1 MAQLIDRW
9 ESRYISSEA
18 GFIWFD
24 CVPCSYFP
32 PNQHAY
38 VHFRTGITLLAFDSI
53 GEFIFGES
61 FGMIESGS
69 DSVIVPKDFV
79 IGKATDVEHYSAET
93 VSLTHIVSMRERYN
107 YPLGLLPKWWRP
119 IGLRVLRKEAQ
130 AAKIFSAFVAHRLAE
145 RLSTTAAQSE
155 NARDL
160 VGRFLHKSKAQNEE
174 FRPESLIAE
183 LITILVAGS
192 DTTRNSLIAALYYL
206 AQSQNAQR
214 DLQAELDS
222 HMTSC
227 ASSYTDI
234 EDLPCLM
241 RVSTKRCGSLW
252 GEHPEEFRPG
262 RWLQGDGVQAR
273 LDADALRAFSDGPM
287 RCIGKHLAMAQLR
300 VMIAAI
306 FKRFDV
312 FLEVPESPLHIE
324 EWFVRKATE
333 CRIVGYATRSQ
344 VFWLRLAVGD
354 SWRFPLRIPFQ
365 RSPGPPR
372 TAVVGSRTPDELP
385 DKAAGFDLTQ
395 APTPIGG
402 LFRIRMDVGQI
413 SVTDANTSLVVV
425 SYLTWRMESNF
436 GDACKCKYSTSI
448 SSQKYLLSTM
458 PLPSEFTSLL
468 EVFIETARDL
478 RTADRSVLECG
489 QDTWTY
495 AALETV
501 SDAMAQ
507 ELEETT
513 GTCPKVVAVGE
524 NHPYLFALMLAVWKV
539 GGIFIPIDAHVPPAL
554 LDGMIDIVKPT
565 CVYLSA
571 SDNSNILAHSFQ
583 AFKVQVRVFDAED
596 STIPALNQRYGHDG
610 IARTGRQLPKSD
622 AACLYLFTS
631 SAFSRKNLKAVPLT
645 HKFVLAN
652 CQSKLA
658 WWHRMQPHKDLDGTR
673 VLGWAPWSHVLSHMQ
688 DIGTVTILT
697 AGCYVF
703 QDSTDLT
710 SKVVSGIV
718 NKNVTALATL
728 PFVLSGLKAACENG
742 SPEAQVLL
750 GALRRMTMLECG
762 GAVLDFSVANWAE
775 LNDVPVVVGI
785 GMTETGGAIFAGRA
799 KEAFSGFS
807 PKLSSQMLSF
817 RSSEA
822 TILMGELVVKSKL
835 LPHGYIDYDDGSFSV
850 DEQGWVTFK
859 TGDRYRIDESKFT
872 WLGRI
877 TDYIQMTSGE
887 SLDPRPFE
895 ASLRSLE
902 FISNACIIGDTFLRG
917 ASTTVC
923 AIIELAD
930 AQSLDARAAKIK
942 VAQVLAPINADLPP
956 ALRISMSSGEVFRK
970 QIEDMFGAA
979 IAMVQRSATHFES
992 NFEQVEDEL
1001 TSIIGKVLGISD
1013 MDMLTSM
1020 TFAELGMT
1028 SLLAVKLAIKLN
1040 DHLAGRIVL
1049 PINICYIHVDVLSL
1063 MTALRNSLS
1072 TTSSVPKPMI
1082 DTSVNTKE
1090 EVVIVGKAFRLPGEI
1105 PKITLCDIP
1114 PHRWDQESFSPADI
1128 CFRRAGLINV
1138 ASYDHTF
1145 FGLTAEA
1152 FYVSPTM
1159 RIALEV
1165 AFEAL
1170 ENANIPISKVKGTS
1184 MGVFVATKDD
1194 GFETLLNAA
1203 YGFDAYTRFYG
1214 TGRAPST
1221 ASGRISYL
1229 LDIHGPSITIDT
1241 ACSGGIVCIDHAV
1254 AYLQS
1259 GAAESAIVCSSN
1271 THCWPGSF
1279 MFLTAQGMASP
1290 NSRCAAFTSDADG
1303 YVPSE
1308 GAVAFILKTRSAAAR
1323 DGDQVFATI
1332 KATAVSHNGKSQGL
1346 AAPNMKSQAALHRAV
1361 LRKAKNVIGDLS
1373 EIQGINEAFVSA
1385 HQHARGP
1392 LIISASKS
1400 LGHTEPSAG
1409 LVGIL
1414 RQANRAVVIYSRPA
1428 RSYGFSGTL
1437 ADIVLEGP
1445 KEPPLQPPEYADHA
1459 DPMICPCVGREHY
1472 KHRFAC
1478 VATDLA
1484 DLIRQL
1490 ENRASAPR
1498 PNKTSHGTVWLTHRK
1513 MLLETD
1519 TEIEDHIRSD
1529 VDQICI
1535 FIHQY
1540 AICRW
1545 LKEFGIEANAVMIPS
1560 VDHHHHGGPTACPT
1574 PALRSDAQPC
1584 PHNELTTHRQHLETL
1599 LDSALAT
1606 LMLIQAASAS
1616 VPVFGTHI
1624 VGIIRLL
1631 NQHTTDTSPTCIPAR
1646 PPPTSVAT
1654 TTAATMTSAPTPA
1667 PTSTTATYA
1676 AATYAAAAASD
1687 PRPSDPSLG
1696 RRCPSALHRLR
1707 DRLLRRVPNQSHD
1720 PLASLSAST
1729 MHRRPCLDHSKP
1741 TPLLLEQ
1748 EGELDPPPAVN
1759 ACTASYL
1766 TEQSPFIWPAI
1777 RPLLKLPE
1785 EYDCPAFETD
1795 EHWHSVVFHA
1805 APAPPDDR
1813 TYTRSLIED
1822 GLAASDIPNRV
1833 FKGYSVL
1840 SRPADI
1846 RTRGSLALRV
1856 SLSSEPDAL
1865 RLINKGG
1872 FMAGT
1877 WCKVTPYFTKP
1888 SSALQADLRANSPAA

>member
-1 MAQLIDRW
+1 
-9 ESRYISSEA
+9 
-18 GFIWFD
+18 
-24 CVPCSYFP
+24 
-32 PNQHAY
+32 
-38 VHFRTGITLLAFDSI
+38 
-53 GEFIFGES
+53 
-61 FGMIESGS
+61 
-69 DSVIVPKDFV
+69 
-79 IGKATDVEHYSAET
+79 
-93 VSLTHIVSMRERYN
+93 
-107 YPLGLLPKWWRP
+107 
-119 IGLRVLRKEAQ
+119 
-130 AAKIFSAFVAHRLAE
+130 
-145 RLSTTAAQSE
+145 
-155 NARDL
+155 
-160 VGRFLHKSKAQNEE
+160 
-174 FRPESLIAE
+174 
-183 LITILVAGS
+183 
-192 DTTRNSLIAALYYL
+192 
-206 AQSQNAQR
+206 
-214 DLQAELDS
+214 
-222 HMTSC
+222 
-227 ASSYTDI
+227 
-234 EDLPCLM
+234 
-241 RVSTKRCGSLW
+241 
-252 GEHPEEFRPG
+252 
-262 RWLQGDGVQAR
+262 
-273 LDADALRAFSDGPM
+273 
-287 RCIGKHLAMAQLR
+287 
-300 VMIAAI
+300 
-306 FKRFDV
+306 
-312 FLEVPESPLHIE
+312 
-324 EWFVRKATE
+324 
-333 CRIVGYATRSQ
+333 
-344 VFWLRLAVGD
+344 
-354 SWRFPLRIPFQ
+354 
-365 RSPGPPR
+365 
-372 TAVVGSRTPDELP
+372 
-385 DKAAGFDLTQ
+385 
-395 APTPIGG
+395 
-402 LFRIRMDVGQI
+402 
-413 SVTDANTSLVVV
+413 
-425 SYLTWRMESNF
+425 
-436 GDACKCKYSTSI
+436 
-448 SSQKYLLSTM
+448 M

-507 ELEETT
+507 ELERNDWHLPESR
-513 GTCPKVVAVGE
+513 G
-524 NHPYLFALMLAVWKV
+524 
-539 GGIFIPIDAHVPPAL
+539 
-554 LDGMIDIVKPT
+554 
-565 CVYLSA
+565 S
-571 SDNSNILAHSFQ
+571 
-583 AFKVQVRVFDAED
+583 FKVQVRVFDAED

-610 IARTGRQLPKSD
+610 IARTGRRFPSLTP
-622 AACLYLFTS
+622 L
-631 SAFSRKNLKAVPLT
+631 AVPLT

-703 QDSTDLT
+703 ASVP
-710 SKVVSGIV
+710 SSY
-718 NKNVTALATL
+718 
-728 PFVLSGLKAACENG
+728 LSQQESNRPDVEGECYGARNPAVCSQRFEAACENG

-762 GAVLDFSVANWAE
+762 GAVLDFSVANWAGAD
-775 LNDVPVVVGI
+775 DVPVVVGI
-785 GMTETGGAIFAGRA
+785 GMTETGRA

-807 PKLSSQMLSF
+807 PQALIPDAQFSLIGGDNSD
-817 RSSEA
+817 E
-822 TILMGELVVKSKL
+822 GELVVKSKL

-850 DEQGWVTFK
+850 DEEGWVTFK

-877 TDYIQMTSGE
+877 TDYIQNSFQTH
-887 SLDPRPFE
+887 
-895 ASLRSLE
+895 ASLVTHSY
-902 FISNACIIGDTFLRG
+902 G
-917 ASTTVC
+917 ALQTTVC

-956 ALRISMSSGEVFRK
+956 ALRISMSSVLILNESQKSANKKGRGLP
-970 QIEDMFGAA
+970 QTIEDMFGAA
-979 IAMVQRSATHFES
+979 IAMAQRSATHFES

-1072 TTSSVPKPMI
+1072 TTSSVPKPTI
-1082 DTSVNTKE
+1082 DTSVNTTE

-1105 PKITLCDIP
+1105 HEDNALWDALMAKNNSIIADIP

-1145 FGLTAEA
+1145 FGLTATEA

-1170 ENANIPISKVKGTS
+1170 ENTNIPISKVKGTS

-1279 MFLTAQGMASP
+1279 I
-1290 NSRCAAFTSDADG
+1290 

-1323 DGDQVFATI
+1323 DGDQVLATV

-1346 AAPNMKSQAALHRAV
+1346 AAPNMKSQAALHRTV
-1361 LRKAKNVIGDLS
+1361 LQKAKLDPGHINFIEAHGTGTSLVSEGKERYLIDFVSGTSLGDLC

-1385 HQHARGP
+1385 HQHARDP

-1400 LGHTEPSAG
+1400 ALGHTEPSAG

-1414 RQANRAVVIYSRPA
+1414 SVLMAFRHGLVPDAHGPQGPT
-1428 RSYGFSGTL
+1428 GFSGTL
-1437 ADIVLEGP
+1437 ADIILEGP
-1445 KEPPLQPPEYADHA
+1445 KEPPLQPQEYADHA
-1459 DPMICPCVGREHY
+1459 DPMIFVVSAKTTAALSAYIKLYLDFLRNADARMFHAICYTACVGREHY

-1490 ENRASAPR
+1490 ENRASTPR
-1498 PNKTSHGTVWLTHRK
+1498 PIKTSHGSLVFAFPGQGTQFSGMAAALAKRHRIFRDFIFEFGHMAQELCGSPIAK

-1519 TEIEDHIRSD
+1519 TEVEDQIRSD

-1545 LKEFGIEANAVMIPS
+1545 LKEFGIEANAVIGHSLGEITAAVIAGGLTFEAGLDLIVTRGRLLLPLPDNPGGDLS
-1560 VDHHHHGGPTACPT
+1560 VSVLNGPRSLCVSGASNDISQLVEIAKQQNIKATRLRVNQGFHSSRVDSAAIGFARVVGVFLKIISTTANHTILDPTRCPDLEREY
-1574 PALRSDAQPC
+1574 PCSASLAAL
-1584 PHNELTTHRQHLETL
+1584 LTDQSISAVLDIGPQMVAWSL
-1599 LDSALAT
+1599 LLANGCSATSTIALSAKKDDDQEISFLSALAALYQT
-1606 LMLIQAASAS
+1606 RGVTPDFRAFYAQYEQKTPL
-1616 VPVFGTHI
+1616 
-1624 VGIIRLL
+1624 
-1631 NQHTTDTSPTCIPAR
+1631 
-1646 PPPTSVAT
+1646 T
-1654 TTAATMTSAPTPA
+1654 TTFIPTYPFQRVHR
-1667 PTSTTATYA
+1667 Y
-1676 AATYAAAAASD
+1676 
-1687 PRPSDPSLG
+1687 PSYIPSRNPKGGGHAESLYDNLKEPG
-1696 RRCPSALHRLR
+1696 LQP
-1707 DRLLRRVPNQSHD
+1707 DHD
-1720 PLASLSAST
+1720 PGSTINMSVEEVRQSLMNCVRDALEISLSEDFDDSDSLVYRGIDSITFAGLRKRVEERHGLNLSVVFWSDAFSVRD
-1729 MHRRPCLDHSKP
+1729 MIDN
-1741 TPLLLEQ
+1741 LLEQ
-1748 EGELDPPPAVN
+1748 Y
-1759 ACTASYL
+1759 TA
-1766 TEQSPFIWPAI
+1766 
-1777 RPLLKLPE
+1777 
-1785 EYDCPAFETD
+1785 
-1795 EHWHSVVFHA
+1795 
-1805 APAPPDDR
+1805 
-1813 TYTRSLIED
+1813 
-1822 GLAASDIPNRV
+1822 N
-1833 FKGYSVL
+1833 
-1840 SRPADI
+1840 
-1846 RTRGSLALRV
+1846 
-1856 SLSSEPDAL
+1856 
-1865 RLINKGG
+1865 
-1872 FMAGT
+1872 
-1877 WCKVTPYFTKP
+1877 
-1888 SSALQADLRANSPAA
+1888 

>member
-1 MAQLIDRW
+1 
-9 ESRYISSEA
+9 
-18 GFIWFD
+18 
-24 CVPCSYFP
+24 
-32 PNQHAY
+32 
-38 VHFRTGITLLAFDSI
+38 
-53 GEFIFGES
+53 
-61 FGMIESGS
+61 
-69 DSVIVPKDFV
+69 
-79 IGKATDVEHYSAET
+79 
-93 VSLTHIVSMRERYN
+93 
-107 YPLGLLPKWWRP
+107 
-119 IGLRVLRKEAQ
+119 
-130 AAKIFSAFVAHRLAE
+130 
-145 RLSTTAAQSE
+145 
-155 NARDL
+155 
-160 VGRFLHKSKAQNEE
+160 
-174 FRPESLIAE
+174 
-183 LITILVAGS
+183 
-192 DTTRNSLIAALYYL
+192 
-206 AQSQNAQR
+206 
-214 DLQAELDS
+214 
-222 HMTSC
+222 
-227 ASSYTDI
+227 
-234 EDLPCLM
+234 
-241 RVSTKRCGSLW
+241 
-252 GEHPEEFRPG
+252 
-262 RWLQGDGVQAR
+262 
-273 LDADALRAFSDGPM
+273 
-287 RCIGKHLAMAQLR
+287 
-300 VMIAAI
+300 
-306 FKRFDV
+306 
-312 FLEVPESPLHIE
+312 
-324 EWFVRKATE
+324 
-333 CRIVGYATRSQ
+333 
-344 VFWLRLAVGD
+344 
-354 SWRFPLRIPFQ
+354 
-365 RSPGPPR
+365 
-372 TAVVGSRTPDELP
+372 
-385 DKAAGFDLTQ
+385 
-395 APTPIGG
+395 
-402 LFRIRMDVGQI
+402 
-413 SVTDANTSLVVV
+413 
-425 SYLTWRMESNF
+425 
-436 GDACKCKYSTSI
+436 
-448 SSQKYLLSTM
+448 M
-458 PLPSEFTSLL
+458 PSPSEFTSLL

-501 SDAMAQ
+501 SGAMAQ

-513 GTCPKVVAVGE
+513 GSCPKVVAVGE

-571 SDNSNILAHSFQ
+571 SDNSNISRTA
-583 AFKVQVRVFDAED
+583 AFNIQVRVFDAED

-610 IARTGRQLPKSD
+610 IARTGRRLPRSD

-688 DIGTVTILT
+688 
-697 AGCYVF
+697 
-703 QDSTDLT
+703 
-710 SKVVSGIV
+710 
-718 NKNVTALATL
+718 
-728 PFVLSGLKAACENG
+728 
-742 SPEAQVLL
+742 
-750 GALRRMTMLECG
+750 
-762 GAVLDFSVANWAE
+762 
-775 LNDVPVVVGI
+775 
-785 GMTETGGAIFAGRA
+785 TGGAIFAGRA

-807 PKLSSQMLSF
+807 PRGLIPDAQFSLIGGDNSDGMEF
-817 RSSEA
+817 
-822 TILMGELVVKSKL
+822 GELVVKSKL
-835 LPHGYIDYDDGSFSV
+835 LPYGYIDYDDGSFSV
-850 DEQGWVTFK
+850 DEEGWVTFK

-895 ASLRSLE
+895 ASLRSSE

-956 ALRISMSSGEVFRK
+956 ALRISMSSVLILNESQKIPRTKKGEVFRK

-1013 MDMLTSM
+1013 MDTLTSM

-1028 SLLAVKLAIKLN
+1028 SLLAVKLATKLN

-1105 PKITLCDIP
+1105 HEDNALWDALMAKNNSIIADVP
-1114 PHRWDQESFSPADI
+1114 PHRWDQESFFPADI
-1128 CFRRAGLINV
+1128 CFRKAGLINV

-1145 FGLTAEA
+1145 FGLTATEA

-1170 ENANIPISKVKGTS
+1170 ENANIPVSKVKGTS

-1229 LDIHGPSITIDT
+1229 LDVHGPSITIDT

-1279 MFLTAQGMASP
+1279 MFLTAQGMTSP

-1308 GAVAFILKTRSAAAR
+1308 GAVAFILKTRSAAAK
-1323 DGDQVFATI
+1323 DGDQVLATV

-1346 AAPNMKSQAALHRAV
+1346 AAPNMKSQAVLHRAV
-1361 LRKAKNVIGDLS
+1361 LRKAKLDPGHINFIEAHGTGTSLGDLC

-1400 LGHTEPSAG
+1400 ALGHTEPSAG

-1414 RQANRAVVIYSRPA
+1414 SVLMAFRHGLVPGLIHLREDNVNGLLDITTVPLLISPRPVPIAGARPHRAVVM
-1428 RSYGFSGTL
+1428 SYGFSGTL
-1437 ADIVLEGP
+1437 ADIILEGP
-1445 KEPPLQPPEYADHA
+1445 KEPPLQPPECADHA
-1459 DPMICPCVGREHY
+1459 DPMIFVVSAKTTAALEHY

-1498 PNKTSHGTVWLTHRK
+1498 PTKTSHGSLVFAFPGQGTQFSGMAAALAKKHRIFRDFILEFGHMAQELCGSPIAK
-1513 MLLETD
+1513 ILLETD
-1519 TEIEDHIRSD
+1519 TEVEDHIRSD

-1545 LKEFGIEANAVMIPS
+1545 LKEFGIEANAVIGHSLGEITAAVIAGGLTFEAGLDLIVTRGRLLLPLPDNPGGMAALGCSEETISTILEHCHLGGDLS
-1560 VDHHHHGGPTACPT
+1560 VSVLNGPRSLCVSGASNDINQLVEIAKQQNIKATR
-1574 PALRSDAQPC
+1574 LRVNQGFHSSRVDGAAMGLRVWSESFAKSFQP
-1584 PHNELTTHRQHLETL
+1584 LRMTLYSTL
-1599 LDSALAT
+1599 LGAPILKGNT
-1606 LMLIQAASAS
+1606 L
-1616 VPVFGTHI
+1616 VPHHWADHVRKPVLF
-1624 VGIIRLL
+1624 
-1631 NQHTTDTSPTCIPAR
+1631 SK
-1646 PPPTSVAT
+1646 
-1654 TTAATMTSAPTPA
+1654 
-1667 PTSTTATYA
+1667 
-1676 AATYAAAAASD
+1676 AAAALLTDQSIGAVLDIGPQMVAWSLLLANGCSATSTIALSAKKD
-1687 PRPSDPSLG
+1687 DDQEISFLSAVAALYQTRGVTPDFRALYAQYEQQTPLTTTSIPTYPFQRVHRYPSYIPSRNPKGGGHAESLYDNLKE
-1696 RRCPSALHRLR
+1696 PALQP
-1707 DRLLRRVPNQSHD
+1707 DHD
-1720 PLASLSAST
+1720 PGSTMNMSVEEVRQSLMNCVRDALEISLSEDFDDSDSLVYRGIDSITFAGLRKRVEERHGLNLSVVFWSDAFSVRD
-1729 MHRRPCLDHSKP
+1729 MIDN
-1741 TPLLLEQ
+1741 LLEQ
-1748 EGELDPPPAVN
+1748 Y
-1759 ACTASYL
+1759 TAS
-1766 TEQSPFIWPAI
+1766 
-1777 RPLLKLPE
+1777 
-1785 EYDCPAFETD
+1785 
-1795 EHWHSVVFHA
+1795 
-1805 APAPPDDR
+1805 
-1813 TYTRSLIED
+1813 
-1822 GLAASDIPNRV
+1822 
-1833 FKGYSVL
+1833 
-1840 SRPADI
+1840 
-1846 RTRGSLALRV
+1846 
-1856 SLSSEPDAL
+1856 
-1865 RLINKGG
+1865 
-1872 FMAGT
+1872 
-1877 WCKVTPYFTKP
+1877 
-1888 SSALQADLRANSPAA
+1888 